1 MTHKVQIEVTG
12 PVQDP
17 TTGEVLYQPG
27 ARFDEGAKELD
38 GLPVHMLRPVIV
50 DDEAEKAAEKAEKA
64 DKADEKPAAATS
76 KPAVSGKSA

>member
-17 TTGEVLYQPG
+17 VTGEVLYQPG

-38 GLPVHMLRPVIV
+38 GLPAHMLRPVIV
-50 DDEAEKAAEKAEKA
+50 DDNDKADEKAEKAEKS
-64 DKADEKPAAATS
+64 DEKPSSASSRPAAA
-76 KPAVSGKSA
+76 GKSA